1 MAPYFTKEFRTFFTD
16 LRKHNTREW
25 FHLEKERYEIVA
37 KKPFHHFVEDLI
49 TEISK
54 LDPEVRI
61 DGNEA
66 IFRLNR
72 DIRFTKDKTPYKTH
86 MSAIISATGRK
97 DRSIPG
103 MYIRLSDKELFF
115 YGGLYKPSQEQLLGI
130 RNAITKDQRVF
141 KKLVGNRTFR
151 HYFFGGLEKGEQYIR
166 LPAEYTDV
174 LHTIPEI
181 ANKSFMYGAELDAKL
196 IFTPKLLSTVMS
208 YWKVAQP
215 VKDFLRN
222 ATK

>member
-1 MAPYFTKEFRTFFTD
+1 MTPYFTKEFRIFFAD
-16 LRKHNTREW
+16 LQKHNTREW
-25 FHLEKERYEIVA
+25 FHSEKERYEIVV
-37 KKPFHHFVEDLI
+37 KKPFNHFIEDLI

-54 LDPEVRI
+54 LDPEVHI
-61 DGNEA
+61 DGSEA

-72 DIRFTKDKTPYKTH
+72 DIRFAKDKTPYKTH

-115 YGGLYKPSQEQLLGI
+115 YGGLYKPSQKQLLGI
-130 RNAITKDQRVF
+130 RNAITKNQRLF
-141 KKLVGNRTFR
+141 KKLVDNHTFR
-151 HYFFGGLEKGEQYIR
+151 HYFGALEKGERYIR
-166 LPAEYTDV
+166 LPAEYSDV

-181 ANKSFMYGAELDAKL
+181 ANKSFMYGAELDVKL

-208 YWKVAQP
+208 YWKAAQP